1 MNTDSNEPSTNKDW
15 KPYLADP
22 KKMLSKKACPLK
34 GKPFDYLRFVFPS
47 AQRSLSIASRLL
59 NHVGHS

>member
-34 GKPFDYLRFVFPS
+34 GKPFDDLRFV
-47 AQRSLSIASRLL
+47 AHQL
-59 NHVGHS
+59 NAR